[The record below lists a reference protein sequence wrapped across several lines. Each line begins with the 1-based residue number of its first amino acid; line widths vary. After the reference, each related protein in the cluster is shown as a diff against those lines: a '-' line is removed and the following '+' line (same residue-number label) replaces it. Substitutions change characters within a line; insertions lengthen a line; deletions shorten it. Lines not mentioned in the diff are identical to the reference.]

1 MIAHDVSPMAMF
13 KIFCLFLRILS
24 ESDDQMYQ
32 DIKFILKRLQA
43 VMVTLILSS
52 SFAFP
57 QILSSSLPIPTSYIN
72 FKSSNKYLQIY
83 QQLLVPTKNYK
94 SPNNKTVP
102 NKYIRENY
110 KSSNNKN
117 VPNKYKGK
125 TTNLTTKNYK
135 SPNNKNV
142 PNKYKGKTTNL
153 PTKNYKSPNN
163 ETLQNKTNRC

>member
-83 QQLLVPTKNYK
+83 QQLLVPTENYK
-94 SPNNKTVP
+94 SPNNKTVT
-102 NKYIRENY
+102 NKYLQIY
-110 KSSNNKN
+110 QQIS
-117 VPNKYKGK
+117 
-125 TTNLTTKNYK
+125 
-135 SPNNKNV
+135 
-142 PNKYKGKTTNL
+142 TNL
-153 PTKNYKSPNN
+153 PTII
-163 ETLQNKTNRC
+163 

>member
-83 QQLLVPTKNYK
+83 QQLLVPTKKYK
-94 SPNNKTVP
+94 SLNNKTVP

-117 VPNKYKGK
+117 VPNKGK

-142 PNKYKGKTTNL
+142 PNK
-153 PTKNYKSPNN
+153 
-163 ETLQNKTNRC
+163 